1 MEKKNVRTKEE
12 YVAHVKSSGKYR
24 WVVGTQA
31 STLARC
37 KELLEKHR
45 REWERY
51 EPEVNYADV
60 QYRHRTVTY
69 TDWEVVE

>member
-12 YVAHVKSSGKYR
+12 YTACVKSGGKYR
-24 WVVGTQA
+24 WVYGTDA
-31 STLARC
+31 STLERC
-37 KELLEKHR
+37 KELLAKHR
-45 REWERY
+45 KEFERY
-51 EPEVNYADV
+51 EPEVDYSDV